1 MENQLLITQ
10 KEDDILTV
18 WVEENKIKQ
27 IQAEPVSS
35 EGILGNIYVGK
46 VRNIVKN
53 INAAFV
59 EFQKGQ
65 MGYLSLQ
72 NEFCPIHTDGV
83 KHDQNRVLIGDE
95 IIVQVEK
102 EAVKTKPPTLTGN
115 LDLSGKYV
123 VLTVGKPQ
131 VSISRKI
138 KDKEVRQ
145 RLHDILSEYGTL
157 KEYGFIART
166 NSAAA
171 TTSEIENEVKMLCGR
186 YEQIVRYGKHKA
198 QFSCL
203 YQAPAVFLSSIMDM
217 YQERIQNILTDSEWI
232 YQTASSFIKENHWE
246 NQLNLSLWNPERG
259 KMDAVYDISKT
270 LTKALQPKVWLKHG
284 GYLIIQP
291 TEALVSIDVNTGKAI
306 SKKKDVQKNFL
317 KVNQEAAVEIAHQL
331 RLRNLSGIILVD
343 FIDMNTQEANQE
355 LLDTFRRELGKDPVP
370 AKLVDM
376 TKLGL
381 VEVTRKKVRKPLY
394 EQIKKRNG
402 EHYAAG

>member
-1 MENQLLITQ
+1 MKNQLLITQ
-10 KEDDILTV
+10 RDDKVLTV
-18 WVEENKIKQ
+18 WVEENRICQ
-27 IQAEPVSS
+27 IQAEPLSQ

-65 MGYLSLQ
+65 MGYLSL
-72 NEFCPIHTDGV
+72 EGDFCPIHTDGT
-83 KHDQNRVLIGDE
+83 KHEQNRVLIGDE

-102 EAVKTKPPTLTGN
+102 EAVKTKPPTLTGY
-115 LDLSGKYV
+115 LDLPGKYV

-131 VSISRKI
+131 ISVSRKI
-138 KDKEVRQ
+138 RDKEIRE
-145 RLHDILSEYGTL
+145 RLKLVLQQNCESEEYGL
-157 KEYGFIART
+157 IART
-166 NSAAA
+166 NSATADIA
-171 TTSEIENEVKMLCGR
+171 ELESEIKGLRER
-186 YEQIVRYGKHKA
+186 YQQLVQYGIHKT

-203 YQAPAVFLSSIMDM
+203 YQAPAAYLENIKNI
-217 YQERIQNILTDSEWI
+217 YQDKMQEIVTDSEWI
-232 YQTASSFIKENHWE
+232 YDEVKVFLEENHWE
-246 NQLNLSLWNPERG
+246 NQLQLSLWNTDNG

-270 LTKALQPKVWLKHG
+270 IQKGIQQKVWLKHG
-284 GYLIIQP
+284 GYLIVQQ

-317 KVNQEAAVEIAHQL
+317 KVNLEAAVEIAYQL
-331 RLRNLSGIILVD
+331 RLRNLSGIIIVD
-343 FIDMNTQEANQE
+343 FIDMNTEEANLE
-355 LLDTFRRELGKDPVP
+355 LMDTFRRELGKDPVP

-394 EQIKKRNG
+394 EQL
-402 EHYAAG
+402 YA